1 MCIQATTGLM
11 IVSAL
16 SSYGQY
22 QAGKAQAKNAY
33 DAQKRTNKLAKENTN
48 PTKIN
53 SFPFFKVDLTPS
65 IFIFI

>member
-33 DAQKRTNKLAKENTN
+33 DAQKRTNKL
-48 PTKIN
+48 
-53 SFPFFKVDLTPS
+53 V
-65 IFIFI
+65 